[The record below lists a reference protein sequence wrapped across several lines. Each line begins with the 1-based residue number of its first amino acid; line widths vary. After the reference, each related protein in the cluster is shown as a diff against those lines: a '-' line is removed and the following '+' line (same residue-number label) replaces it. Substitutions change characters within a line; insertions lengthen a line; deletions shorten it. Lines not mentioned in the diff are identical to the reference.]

1 MFPPQQLG
9 FPTSKAVGEELKG
22 QVVTFWRVREKG
34 GGVGGGWVG
43 QGQRP
48 RRKGGSRAGGVAF
61 FFSAFAL
68 LSLHIFSLN
77 QNQAQLPGERDTDSE
92 SPKAL

>member
-1 MFPPQQLG
+1 MFPPLQLG

-34 GGVGGGWVG
+34 WWGGGWVG

-48 RRKGGSRAGGVAF
+48 RRKGGSRAGGVAI

-77 QNQAQLPGERDTDSE
+77 QNHAQLPGERDTDSE